1 MTPGCRWRTRGREL
15 VGSARRRPS
24 GGRVVVL
31 VLGLGLAVASV
42 LVLRGA
48 TAVAAVDGWTAR
60 QDPCLSSRGCAPV
73 VVEAVVGAVL
83 ALGALA
89 LLLGS
94 VGLVLR
100 QQVLVLTAAGVRAR
114 QARVDHVRTVP
125 WEDLTGV
132 EPAGR
137 RRLVLRVQGDPPDE
151 VTVRSARSAS
161 DAAVLRGFLDD
172 PGARAAIGTTAVERA
187 ATAWAAGGLSPRDLE
202 QT

>member
-1 MTPGCRWRTRGREL
+1 
-15 VGSARRRPS
+15 
-24 GGRVVVL
+24 